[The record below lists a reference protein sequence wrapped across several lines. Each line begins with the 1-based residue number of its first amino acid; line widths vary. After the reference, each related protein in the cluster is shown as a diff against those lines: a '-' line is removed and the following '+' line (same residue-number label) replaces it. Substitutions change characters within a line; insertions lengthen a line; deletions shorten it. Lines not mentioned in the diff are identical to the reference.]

1 MIQGFYLTRMSGPLL
16 WGVQQ
21 EKQGSC
27 SSCFAELKSI
37 DAVIKEIKYLQHLMK
52 QLGIEQ

>member
-1 MIQGFYLTRMSGPLL
+1 MSGPLL